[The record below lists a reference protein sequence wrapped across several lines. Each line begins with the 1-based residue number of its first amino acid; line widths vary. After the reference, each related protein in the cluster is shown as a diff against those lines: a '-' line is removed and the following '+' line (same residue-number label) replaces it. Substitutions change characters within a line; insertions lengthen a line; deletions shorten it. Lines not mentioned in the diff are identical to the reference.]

1 MINWTEDERALALL
15 QQARAHFNEYY
26 ELSLEVEA
34 KLDLIR
40 EEYLNDLW
48 RDFRGECFDDF
59 DEWHSQ
65 PTVEEFIDKEIEG

>member
-1 MINWTEDERALALL
+1 MINWTKDERVATLL
-15 QQARAHFNEYY
+15 LQARAHFNEFN

-34 KLDLIR
+34 QLELTR

-48 RDFRGECFDDF
+48 RDFRGECFNDF

>member
-1 MINWTEDERALALL
+1 MINWTEDERTVSLL
-15 QQARAHFNEYY
+15 RQARAHFNEYN

-59 DEWHSQ
+59 DAWHSQ
-65 PTVEEFIDKEIEG
+65 PTVEEFIDKEIEA

>member
-1 MINWTEDERALALL
+1 MINWTEDERTVALL
-15 QQARAHFNEYY
+15 RQARAHFNEYN

-34 KLDLIR
+34 KLELIR

-48 RDFRGECFDDF
+48 RDFRGECFNDF

-65 PTVEEFIDKEIEG
+65 PTIEEFIDKEIEG

>member
-59 DEWHSQ
+59 GRVGKLWFFNERTKCERQ
-65 PTVEEFIDKEIEG
+65 

>member
-1 MINWTEDERALALL
+1 MINWTEDERTVALL
-15 QQARAHFNEYY
+15 RQARAHYSEFN
-26 ELSLEVEA
+26 ELSLEHEA
-34 KLDLIR
+34 QLDLIR

-48 RDFRGECFDDF
+48 NDYRSEDADAF